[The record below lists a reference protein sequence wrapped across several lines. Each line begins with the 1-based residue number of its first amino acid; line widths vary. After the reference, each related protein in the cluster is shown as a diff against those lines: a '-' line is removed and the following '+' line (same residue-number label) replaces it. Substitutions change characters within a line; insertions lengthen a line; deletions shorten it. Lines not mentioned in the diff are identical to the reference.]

1 VYQAFILFID
11 LYINFSILIRIDMRL
26 FGPDFYN
33 ITELLTE
40 EETMI
45 QRTAF
50 EFVQTEFMP
59 LVHEHY
65 EKATFPLELA
75 PKLGEMGFMGSS
87 LPEESGGSGVS
98 NVAYGLILHELE
110 RGDSG
115 LRSFA
120 SVQGALVMYPIHAYG
135 SDEQRSKWLPGLGAG
150 TMIGCFGLTEPNFG
164 SNPGGMATRCKRD
177 GDDWIINGNKMWITN
192 GTLADVALVWARDD
206 DGIVRGFLLERGMDG
221 FTSSDIHGKLSLRAS
236 ITSELSMSNVRVPD
250 SARLPNIEGLK
261 GPLSC
266 LTQARYGIAWGMVG
280 AAVDCYNT
288 SLEYS
293 KERKQFSKP
302 IAGYQLT
309 QAKFAEMITRIT
321 ESQLL
326 VYRLGR
332 LKDEGKMNFQQV
344 SMAKRNNCAMA
355 RDIAK
360 MSREILGANGVTEDY
375 SPIRHMANI
384 ESVYTYEG
392 THEMHTLILG
402 QEVTGI
408 PAYDS

>member
-1 VYQAFILFID
+1 
-11 LYINFSILIRIDMRL
+11 MKL

-40 EETMI
+40 EELMI
-45 QRTAF
+45 QRTAYD
-50 EFVQTEFMP
+50 FVQAEFMP
-59 LVHEHY
+59 LIHEHY
-65 EKATFPLELA
+65 EKGTFPNEIA
-75 PKLGEMGFMGSS
+75 AKLGELGFMGSS

-98 NVAYGLILHELE
+98 NIAYGLILHELE

-135 SDEQRSKWLPGLGAG
+135 SEEQKSRWLPGLGAG
-150 TMIGCFGLTEPNFG
+150 NKIGCFGLTEPNFG

-177 GDDWIINGNKMWITN
+177 GDDWILNGNKMWITN
-192 GTLADVALVWARDD
+192 GSLADVSVIWARDD
-206 DGIVRGFLLERGMDG
+206 EGVIRGFLLEKGMEG

-236 ITSELSMSNVRVPD
+236 ITSELSMSDVRIPD
-250 SARLPNIEGLK
+250 SSRLPNIKGLK
-261 GPLSC
+261 GPLGC
-266 LTQARYGIAWGMVG
+266 LTQARYGIAWGMIG

-288 SLEYS
+288 ALDYS

-321 ESQLL
+321 EAQLM

-332 LKDEGKMNFQQV
+332 LKDEGTMNFQQV

-360 MSREILGANGVTEDY
+360 MAREILGANGVTGDY

-384 ESVYTYEG
+384 ESVFTYEG
-392 THEMHTLILG
+392 THEMHSLILG
-402 QEVTGI
+402 QDVTGI
-408 PAYDS
+408 AAFDS

>member
-1 VYQAFILFID
+1 MK
-11 LYINFSILIRIDMRL
+11 N

-33 ITELLTE
+33 ISDLLSDEELL
-40 EETMI
+40 I
-45 QRTAF
+45 QQTAF
-50 EFVQTEFMP
+50 DFVKAEFMP
-59 LVHEHY
+59 LINEHY
-65 EKATFPLELA
+65 ENGTFPLELVS
-75 PKLGEMGFMGSS
+75 KLGELGFLGSA
-87 LPEESGGSGVS
+87 LPIESGGAGVS

-135 SDEQRSKWLPGLGAG
+135 SDEQKSKWLSELGKG
-150 TMIGCFGLTEPNFG
+150 TKIGCFGLTEPNFG
-164 SNPGGMATRCKRD
+164 SNPGGMITRCKKD
-177 GDDWIINGNKMWITN
+177 GDGWIINGNKMWITN
-192 GTLADVALVWARDD
+192 GSLADVAVVWARDD
-206 DGIVRGFLLERGMDG
+206 DDIIRGFLLEKGMEG

-236 ITSELSMSNVRVPD
+236 ITSELSMNNVCVPD
-250 SARLPNIEGLK
+250 TARLPNIEGLK

-280 AAVDCYNT
+280 AAIDCYNT
-288 SLEYS
+288 ALDYS

-309 QAKFAEMITRIT
+309 QTKLADLVTRIT
-321 ESQLL
+321 EAQLL

-332 LKDEGKMNFQQV
+332 LKDEGKMTFQQV
-344 SMAKRNNCAMA
+344 SMAKRNNCVMA
-355 RDIAK
+355 RDVSKI
-360 MSREILGANGVTEDY
+360 SREILGGNGITIDY

-392 THEMHTLILG
+392 THEMHTLIIG
-402 QEVTGI
+402 EHETGI

>member
-1 VYQAFILFID
+1 
-11 LYINFSILIRIDMRL
+11 MRL

-40 EETMI
+40 EEIMI

-65 EKATFPLELA
+65 EKATFPLELV

-164 SNPGGMATRCKRD
+164 SNPGGMVTRCKRD

-192 GTLADVALVWARDD
+192 GTLADVALVWARDEN
-206 DGIVRGFLLERGMDG
+206 GIVRGFLLEKGMEG

-309 QAKFAEMITRIT
+309 QAKFAEMVTRIT

-360 MSREILGANGVTEDY
+360 MSREILGANGITEDY
-375 SPIRHMANI
+375 SPMRHMANI
-384 ESVYTYEG
+384 ESVFTYEG

-408 PAYDS
+408 AAYDS

>member
-1 VYQAFILFID
+1 
-11 LYINFSILIRIDMRL
+11 MKL

-40 EETMI
+40 EELMI
-45 QRTAF
+45 QRTAYD
-50 EFVQTEFMP
+50 FVQAEFMP
-59 LVHEHY
+59 LIHEHY
-65 EKATFPLELA
+65 EKGTFPNEIA
-75 PKLGEMGFMGSS
+75 AKLGELGFMGSS

-98 NVAYGLILHELE
+98 NIAYGLILHELE

-135 SDEQRSKWLPGLGAG
+135 SEEQKSRWLPGLGAG
-150 TMIGCFGLTEPNFG
+150 NKIGCFGLTEPNFG

-177 GDDWIINGNKMWITN
+177 GDDWILNGNKMWITN
-192 GTLADVALVWARDD
+192 GSLADVSVVWARDD
-206 DGIVRGFLLERGMDG
+206 EGVIRGFLLEKGMEG

-236 ITSELSMSNVRVPD
+236 ITSELSMSDVRVPD
-250 SARLPNIEGLK
+250 SSRLPNIKGLK
-261 GPLSC
+261 GPLGC
-266 LTQARYGIAWGMVG
+266 LTQARYGIAWGMIG

-288 SLEYS
+288 ALDYS

-321 ESQLL
+321 EAQLM

-332 LKDEGKMNFQQV
+332 LKDEGTMNFQQV

-360 MSREILGANGVTEDY
+360 MAREILGANGVTGDY

-384 ESVYTYEG
+384 ESVFTYEG
-392 THEMHTLILG
+392 THEMHSLILG
-402 QEVTGI
+402 QDVTGI
-408 PAYDS
+408 AAFDS

>member
-1 VYQAFILFID
+1 MKKL
-11 LYINFSILIRIDMRL
+11 
-26 FGPDFYN
+26 GPDFYN
-33 ITELLTE
+33 ITGLLTE
-40 EETMI
+40 EELLI
-45 QRTAF
+45 QQTAHD
-50 EFVQTEFMP
+50 FVQTEFMP
-59 LVHEHY
+59 LINQHY
-65 EKATFPLELA
+65 ENATFPMDLV
-75 PKLGEMGFMGSS
+75 PKLGELGFMGSA
-87 LPEESGGSGVS
+87 LPEESGGAGVS

-135 SDEQRSKWLPGLGAG
+135 SDEQKTKWLPELGAG
-150 TMIGCFGLTEPNFG
+150 TKIGCFGLTEPNFG
-164 SNPGGMATRCKRD
+164 SNPGGMVTRCKRD
-177 GDDWIINGNKMWITN
+177 GGDWILNGNKMWITN
-192 GTLADVALVWARDD
+192 GSVADVSVVWTRDEE
-206 DGIVRGFLLERGMDG
+206 GIVRGFLLEKGMEG

-236 ITSELSMSNVRVPD
+236 VTSELSMANVRVPD

-288 SLEYS
+288 AVDYS

-302 IAGYQLT
+302 IAGFQLT
-309 QAKFAEMITRIT
+309 QAKLAEMVTCIT
-321 ESQLL
+321 EAQLL

-332 LKDEGKMNFQQV
+332 LKDEGKMTFQQV

-355 RDIAK
+355 RDIART
-360 MSREILGANGVTEDY
+360 SREILGANGITEDY
-375 SPIRHMANI
+375 SPLRHMANI

-392 THEMHTLILG
+392 THEMHSLILG
-402 QEVTGI
+402 QEVTGMA
-408 PAYDS
+408 AYDT